1 MEMVFVDEKGH
12 KIGAVVKHGEFEKR
26 KDQLKEGCTYIM
38 QNFEVEA
45 NSGEYKVSKHPFQL
59 IFMKGTTVRE
69 CNLSQIPERVYKF
82 TSFEDILSGKAPPD
96 VLVDVIGQFV
106 EIKRERVR
114 STSKKMVNV
123 LLKDNRGITLS
134 VTLWD
139 TYADQLLSFLD
150 NNEAG
155 LIIVILTLAKIR
167 DTKGQY
173 PISIQNSKYGSK
185 LLINEDSEE
194 INRYKSSLESLLIC
208 DSLSQG
214 ISQVPSYSQTSTGE
228 WFFTNTQVMSLKEIN
243 KLDMETYCVTV
254 AKIDKFLVAN
264 GWSYD
269 ACMYCTKG
277 GDPKETPYLCPGCKK
292 TISETVA
299 RFRLE
304 VQVSQ
309 GSEVAKFVLWDDVCV
324 QLLNVTAAKLMQ
336 LMIDKEEL
344 DPMVVPV
351 TIDSI
356 LGRTLAFNIK
366 VQPKYKRSSVTKVS
380 EDAVIMES
388 IINKLAVDEVAI
400 TINSDNGKSVLNED
414 DYFDSLCMSAT
425 ADYDPDSLGNQTPAK
440 RLSSEEQFD
449 DQHNQHLTTCQLSTT
464 KMRKNIK
471 TE

>member
-1 MEMVFVDEKGH
+1 
-12 KIGAVVKHGEFEKR
+12 
-26 KDQLKEGCTYIM
+26 
-38 QNFEVEA
+38 
-45 NSGEYKVSKHPFQL
+45 
-59 IFMKGTTVRE
+59 
-69 CNLSQIPERVYKF
+69 
-82 TSFEDILSGKAPPD
+82 
-96 VLVDVIGQFV
+96 
-106 EIKRERVR
+106 
-114 STSKKMVNV
+114 MVNV

-134 VTLWD
+134 VTLRD

-194 INRYKSSLESLLIC
+194 INQYKSSLESLLIC

-243 KLDMETYCVTV
+243 MLDMETYCVTV

-292 TISETVA
+292 TVSETVA

-309 GSEVAKFVLWDDVCV
+309 GSEVAKFVLWDDVY
-324 QLLNVTAAKLMQ
+324 
-336 LMIDKEEL
+336 EL
-344 DPMVVPV
+344 DPMAVPV

-356 LGRTLAFNIK
+356 LGKTLAFNIK

-388 IINKLAVDEVAI
+388 IINKLPVDEAAI
-400 TINSDNGKSVLNED
+400 TINSDKGKSVLNED

-425 ADYDPDSLGNQTPAK
+425 ADYDPHSLGNQTPAN

-464 KMRKNIK
+464 KLSKNIK